1 MKSTTARK
9 DKLNFVHI
17 TLLLLFSIV
26 TAIGSFNPLGNG
38 NIEDSANSSSPLA
51 LLIQGL
57 FIASL
62 FIVKSSS
69 TFLKTEFRLLCLFGL
84 IWSFSSILFSQETL
98 NISFSMS
105 IIKLLLCIVLFY
117 KLPQLLIREPRWLIY
132 SLLAFSITS
141 AIIATLFSLGLL
153 DSYVLW
159 SKGRAYIFYEN
170 PNSTS
175 TRMLFAFMF
184 IIYLIF
190 QDPLRW
196 GKIRFFCSVLILP
209 LLYSIIASGS
219 RGSFIVLIVCFG
231 LYLLMIPT
239 RKSGRKFSVIILSVL
254 IALSVIMKISE
265 SENFSL
271 MERLSESIEK
281 KDDAGRTQL
290 SAAALDIFLDYPIIG
305 VGSVEFI
312 RLMEVNYGFRL
323 TVHNLYWYIAAT
335 SGIVGLTLF
344 GFFIWNMLRFTWN
357 VRCQNPFGFV
367 LLIGMLLIAS
377 KTGGALSYMTM
388 WYIFALSMSFIKI
401 TKFS

>member
-1 MKSTTARK
+1 MKSITK
-9 DKLNFVHI
+9 YKVSFVYI
-17 TLLLLFSIV
+17 ALLILFSIV
-26 TAIGSFNPLGNG
+26 TAIGSFNPLASG
-38 NIEDSANSSSPLA
+38 NIEDSANNSSPVA

-62 FIVKSSS
+62 FTVKATS
-69 TFLKTEFRLLCLFGL
+69 TFLKTEFRLLCMFGL
-84 IWSFSSILFSQETL
+84 ICVFSSILFSQKTL
-98 NISFSMS
+98 DLSFSMS

-117 KLPQLLIREPRWLIY
+117 KLPQLLIRDPKWLIY
-132 SLLAFSITS
+132 SLLAFSITCT
-141 AIIATLFSLGLL
+141 IIATLFSLGLL

-175 TRMLFAFMF
+175 TRMVFAFMF
-184 IIYLIF
+184 IMYLVF
-190 QDPLRW
+190 QDPLYW
-196 GKIRFFCSVLILP
+196 GRMRLCCSVLILP

-231 LYLLMIPT
+231 LYLLMMPS
-239 RKSGRKFSVIILSVL
+239 RKPVHKFGVIIISVL

-271 MERLSESIEK
+271 MERISESIEK
-281 KDDAGRTQL
+281 NDDAGRTQL
-290 SAAALDIFLDYPIIG
+290 SAAALDIFLNHPIIG
-305 VGSVEFI
+305 VGSVEFT
-312 RLMEVNYGFRL
+312 RLMDVNYGFRL

-335 SGIVGLTLF
+335 SGIVGLILF
-344 GFFIWNMLRFTWN
+344 GLFVWNMLKRTWN
-357 VRCQNPFGFV
+357 IRHQNPLGFV

-388 WYIFALSMSFIKI
+388 WYIFALSMSFVKI